1 MRFPVLIMAFCA
13 FASGATAAGTRTFTI
28 GGIAFVE
35 GDIVDARALPD
46 LAGMPTIMITFS
58 KPAAQRFGVL
68 TAKRKGKPLPIMLD
82 GKVLAQPVV
91 SDAILRGEAQIS
103 GSWPYEEAV
112 RLAKQISGKNPLPD
126 DLEQ

>member
-1 MRFPVLIMAFCA
+1 MRFPVLIMAICA
-13 FASGATAAGTRTFTI
+13 FASSATAAKARTFTI

-35 GDIVDARALPD
+35 GDILDARALPD

-58 KPAAQRFGVL
+58 KPAAKRFGVL

-82 GKVLAQPVV
+82 GKVLAQPIVNE
-91 SDAILRGEAQIS
+91 AILRGEAQIS
-103 GSWPYEEAV
+103 GNWPYEEAV
-112 RLAKQISGKNPLPD
+112 RLAKQISGKDPLPD